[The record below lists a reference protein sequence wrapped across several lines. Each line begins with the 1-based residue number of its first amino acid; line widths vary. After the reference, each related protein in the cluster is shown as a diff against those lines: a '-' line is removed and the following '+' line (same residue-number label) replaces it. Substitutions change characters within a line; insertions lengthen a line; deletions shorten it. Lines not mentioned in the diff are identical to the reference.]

1 VSGGQA
7 AQPAS
12 TAETPQARHASAAY
26 DAGFDSGLRRF
37 LVWAVLLITGGY
49 TFLDYWNYSRTFY
62 GGGGEWEAL
71 LAGRSFA
78 PAQYRIGVIRAADL
92 LARLTH
98 THLRHMF
105 AAIDFVCLG
114 ISLALLLWLLTRTA
128 TFHNSTDGGSG
139 LVRIA
144 QWLQASLALGCFL
157 LYLLWSFWY
166 QKPETH
172 ATLLLLVLSAVA
184 VQWRR
189 RGPAVLA
196 LIALAAIGATVRAD
210 ALIAFHA
217 GFLAACLLP
226 QSRSLPLGRAAQAIA
241 SVLSIAAA
249 VGIEYFIMH
258 HVYPHAPREVGAF
271 QLIHNLKGW
280 MNYLVVALALFPWW
294 LTLWLAARRWR
305 TLDGWMVGLL
315 LGSVVHFALFCIF
328 GIAWEVR
335 IFLPFAMTLVPLTV
349 TLGYAAIERG
359 TDASLRSR

>member
-12 TAETPQARHASAAY
+12 TAETPQARPANAVL

-37 LVWAVLLITGGY
+37 LGWAVLLITGGY

-62 GGGGEWEAL
+62 EGGGEWEEL
-71 LAGRSFA
+71 LAGTSYA
-78 PAQYRIGVIRAADL
+78 PAQYRIGVVRAADL

-114 ISLALLLWLLTRTA
+114 LSLALLLWLLGRTGIFRGATRI
-128 TFHNSTDGGSG
+128 GK
-139 LVRIA
+139 
-144 QWLQASLALGCFL
+144 WLQASLALGCFL
-157 LYLLWSFWY
+157 LYLLWSFWF

-184 VQWRR
+184 AQWRR

-196 LIALAAIGATVRAD
+196 LIALAAVGATVRAD

-217 GFLAACLLP
+217 GFLAACLVP
-226 QSRSLPLGRAAQAIA
+226 QSRSLPLGRVMQAVA
-241 SVLSIAAA
+241 SALSIAAA
-249 VGIEYFIMH
+249 VSVEYFIMH
-258 HVYPHAPREVGAF
+258 HVYPNAPRQVAAF
-271 QLIHNLKGW
+271 QLLGNLKGW
-280 MNYLVVALALFPWW
+280 MNYFVVALALFPWW
-294 LTLWLAARRWR
+294 ITLRLAVRRWR
-305 TLDGWMVGLL
+305 ALDGWAVGLL
-315 LGSVVHFALFCIF
+315 LGSVVHFALFCSF

-349 TLGYAAIERG
+349 TLAYATIER
-359 TDASLRSR
+359 TADASLGMTI

>member
-12 TAETPQARHASAAY
+12 TAETPQARHASAVCA
-26 DAGFDSGLRRF
+26 AGFDSRLRRF
-37 LVWAVLLITGGY
+37 LGWAVFLITGGY

-62 GGGGEWEAL
+62 EGGGEWEAL
-71 LAGRSFA
+71 LAGTSYA

-114 ISLALLLWLLTRTA
+114 TSLALLLWLVGRTEVFRSATRL
-128 TFHNSTDGGSG
+128 G
-139 LVRIA
+139 R
-144 QWLQASLALGCFL
+144 WLQASLALGCFL
-157 LYLLWSFWY
+157 FYLLWSFWY

-184 VQWRR
+184 AQWRR
-189 RGPAVLA
+189 RGLAVLA
-196 LIALAAIGATVRAD
+196 LVALAAVGATVRAD
-210 ALIAFHA
+210 AVIAFHA

-226 QSRSLPLGRAAQAIA
+226 QSRSLPLGRAGQAIA
-241 SVLSIAAA
+241 SLLSIAAA
-249 VGIEYFIMH
+249 VGVEYFIMR
-258 HVYPHAPREVGAF
+258 HVYPNAPRQVAPF
-271 QLIHNLKGW
+271 QLFNNLKAW
-280 MNYLVVALALFPWW
+280 MNYFVVAVALFPWW
-294 LTLWLAARRWR
+294 LTLRLAARRWR

-315 LGSVVHFALFCIF
+315 LGSVVHFAVFYSF

-349 TLGYAAIERG
+349 TLGCAAIERSA
-359 TDASLRSR
+359 DASLRSG

>member
-12 TAETPQARHASAAY
+12 TAGAPQARPAGAVCSA
-26 DAGFDSGLRRF
+26 GIDSGLRRF
-37 LVWAVLLITGGY
+37 LVWAVFLITGGY

-62 GGGGEWEAL
+62 EGGGEWEAL

-78 PAQYRIGVIRAADL
+78 PAQYRIGVVRAADL

-105 AAIDFVCLG
+105 AAIDFICLG

-128 TFHNSTDGGSG
+128 TFRDASDGGSSVG
-139 LVRIA
+139 HVA

-184 VQWRR
+184 AQWRR

-196 LIALAAIGATVRAD
+196 LIALAAAGATVRAD

-217 GFLAACLLP
+217 GFLAACLVP
-226 QSRSLPLGRAAQAIA
+226 QSRSLPLGRAVQTVA

-249 VGIEYFIMH
+249 VGVEYFIMH
-258 HVYPHAPREVGAF
+258 HVYPNAPRQVAAF
-271 QLIHNLKGW
+271 QLFINLKSW
-280 MNYLVVALALFPWW
+280 MNYVVVAVALFPWW
-294 LTLWLAARRWR
+294 LTLRLAARRWR
-305 TLDGWMVGLL
+305 TLDGWSVGLL

-349 TLGYAAIERG
+349 TLAYAAIER
-359 TDASLRSR
+359 TANTSLRSE

>member
-12 TAETPQARHASAAY
+12 TAGTSQARHANAAY
-26 DAGFDSGLRRF
+26 DAGFDSGLRR
-37 LVWAVLLITGGY
+37 LLAWAVFLIISGY
-49 TFLDYWNYSRTFY
+49 TFLDYWNYSRTFHT
-62 GGGGEWEAL
+62 GNGEWEAL
-71 LAGRSFA
+71 LAGTSYA
-78 PAQYRIGVIRAADL
+78 PAQYRIGVIRTADL
-92 LARLTH
+92 LARATH

-114 ISLALLLWLLTRTA
+114 ISLALLLWLLGRTEIFRSA
-128 TFHNSTDGGSG
+128 ARLG
-139 LVRIA
+139 R
-144 QWLQASLALGCFL
+144 WLLASLALGCFL
-157 LYLLWSFWY
+157 FYLLWSFWF

-172 ATLLLLVLSAVA
+172 ATLLLLVLSAA
-184 VQWRR
+184 AAQWRR

-196 LIALAAIGATVRAD
+196 LIALAALGATVRVD

-226 QSRSLPLGRAAQAIA
+226 QSRALPLGRAAQSVA

-249 VGIEYFIMH
+249 LGIEYLIMH
-258 HVYPHAPREVGAF
+258 HVYPNAPRQVAAF
-271 QLIHNLKGW
+271 QLLNNLKSW

-294 LTLWLAARRWR
+294 LTLRLAARHWR
-305 TLDGWMVGLL
+305 TLDGWMAGLL
-315 LGSVVHFALFCIF
+315 LGSVAHFALFCIF

-349 TLGYAAIERG
+349 TLAYATIER
-359 TDASLRSR
+359 TADASLRSG

>member
-12 TAETPQARHASAAY
+12 TVETPQAPHVSAAC
-26 DAGFDSGLRRF
+26 DAGCDSALRRF
-37 LVWAVLLITGGY
+37 LVWAVLLITGAY
-49 TFLDYWNYSRTFY
+49 TFLDYWNYSRTFHL

-71 LAGRSFA
+71 LAGTSYA

-114 ISLALLLWLLTRTA
+114 ISLALLLWLLGRTEIFRHA
-128 TFHNSTDGGSG
+128 ARLG
-139 LVRIA
+139 R
-144 QWLQASLALGCFL
+144 WLQASLALGCFL
-157 LYLLWSFWY
+157 FYLLWSFWY

-172 ATLLLLVLSAVA
+172 ATLLLLVLSAA
-184 VQWRR
+184 AAQWRR
-189 RGPAVLA
+189 IPGA
-196 LIALAAIGATVRAD
+196 LTLLALAAVGTTMRAD
-210 ALIAFHA
+210 AMIAFHA

-226 QSRSLPLGRAAQAIA
+226 QSRSLPLGRATQAVA
-241 SVLSIAAA
+241 SLLSIVAA

-258 HVYPHAPREVGAF
+258 HLYPNAPRQVAAF
-271 QLIHNLKGW
+271 QLLSNLKGW

-294 LTLWLAARRWR
+294 LTLRLAARRWN
-305 TLDGWMVGLL
+305 TLDGWTVGLL
-315 LGSVVHFALFCIF
+315 LGSLVHFTLFCIF

-349 TLGYAAIERG
+349 TLAYATIERSA
-359 TDASLRSR
+359 DASLRSG